1 MGFGPYDQA
10 GMSIVAYAK
19 VAADGSSSVCN
30 SGITTSRVSPGSG
43 LYYVDLP
50 SDKLGTDADVFF
62 TIETFYNNATH
73 TVVPTGP
80 VDNRRY
86 LLIFLGPTGTPVDTA
101 FSIIVSRPLL
111 SS

>member
-10 GMSIVAYAK
+10 GMSVVAYAK
-19 VAADGSSSVCN
+19 VAVDGTSSSCN
-30 SGITTSRVSPGSG
+30 SGVTTSRVSPGSG

-50 SDKLGTDADVFF
+50 PDKLGPDADMFF
-62 TIETFYNNATH
+62 SVETFYNNATH

-80 VDNRRY
+80 VGNRRY
-86 LLIFLGPTGTPVDTA
+86 LLVFLGPTGTPVDTA
-101 FSIIVSRPLL
+101 FSVIVFRPLL